1 MLATSKLKQETSKPN
16 LIVTHF
22 LPRGHAYFNEATPPE
37 RASPYELWRSNTFKL
52 PQVWSSSTFWRFWR
66 LAFAQVWRGPH
77 GKWQEQTRGNG
88 TQMDH
93 ERAFYRAK
101 LPSSSLLWFYESVSC
116 SLGWNYFFISYSFIC
131 WLLLPSIV
139 LAVGATAPRALRV
152 VSKHSTAETHLH
164 PVGLLL

>member
-1 MLATSKLKQETSKPN
+1 M
-16 LIVTHF
+16 THF
-22 LPRGHAYFNEATPPE
+22 LQRGHAYFNEATPPE

-52 PQVWSSSTFWRFWR
+52 PQVWSSSSFWRFWR

-77 GKWQEQTRGNG
+77 GKWQEHTRGNG

-101 LPSSSLLWFYESVSC
+101 LPSFSLLCFYESVSC
-116 SLGWNYFFISYSFIC
+116 SLGWNYFYFLFIHLL
-131 WLLLPSIV
+131 LLLPLFV
-139 LAVGATAPRALRV
+139 LAVGAIEPRSMRV
-152 VSKHSTAETHLH
+152 VNKHSTTETYLH